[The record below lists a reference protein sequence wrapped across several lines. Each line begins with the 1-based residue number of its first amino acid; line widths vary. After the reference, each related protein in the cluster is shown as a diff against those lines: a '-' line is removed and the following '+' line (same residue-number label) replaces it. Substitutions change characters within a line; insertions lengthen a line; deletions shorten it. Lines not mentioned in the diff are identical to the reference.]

1 MLDSEPMMHS
11 SALEAR
17 TTNYIKKN
25 RNGHINA
32 LSYKKR
38 TQIEIPRANSP
49 TKSKNQEQKGKK
61 QKQKNLH
68 QTKIT

>member
-17 TTNYIKKN
+17 TTNDIKKN

-49 TKSKNQEQKGKK
+49 TKSKNKK
-61 QKQKNLH
+61 TSIKQR
-68 QTKIT
+68 

>member
-11 SALEAR
+11 STLEAR
-17 TTNYIKKN
+17 TTIDIKKN

>member
-17 TTNYIKKN
+17 TTNDIKKN

-49 TKSKNQEQKGKK
+49 TKSKNQE
-61 QKQKNLH
+61 
-68 QTKIT
+68 